1 DRARLTDILTEVD
14 VTDAVRLHGH
24 RTGAKSNFHTSSFS
38 LLTSRFEGQPL
49 VVLESMSAGCIPI
62 CYAVDYGPADI
73 IDHAVNG
80 FLVPDGDVDALAAAI
95 RQFLSRP
102 DDEVER
108 IRQRAIERAAD
119 FSESAIVQRWGQ
131 VLAEQSFAPIV
142 RLDELRSEE
151 HTSELQSRF
160 DLVCRL

>member
-1 DRARLTDILTEVD
+1 DVYGEGEDRARLTDILTEVD

-73 IDHAVNG
+73 IDHGVNG

-95 RQFLSRP
+95 RQFLSMS
-102 DDEVER
+102 DDEVVKM
-108 IRQRAIERAAD
+108 RQRAIERAAD
-119 FSESAIVQRWGQ
+119 FSEDRKST
-131 VLAEQSFAPIV
+131 
-142 RLDELRSEE
+142 RLNSS
-151 HTSELQSRF
+151 HVSI
-160 DLVCRL
+160 